1 MNKKYY
7 IVLLLLF
14 VSLFCKSQSD
24 LSYQLN
30 RFGEKESTY
39 EDVSSQTFDIENN
52 YIYALRRNPAF
63 IDLYYND
70 TDGILNRYQIKRMRS
85 ETILSG
91 SVSFNKING
100 DYIFYEGNRQLQ
112 GSVLA
117 GGEKVIDGLGTL
129 YGSAS
134 FSSGHKKNI
143 YSNYATNPL
152 DYYPYL
158 VGDTLDIGS
167 INNEKYEING
177 GFSFKYKGYYYG
189 VGGTYSGTSSSKVT
203 DPRLSVYNSWLRLN
217 FGIAKI
223 VKDNLYSVKV
233 YPELNR
239 QNIDANN
246 HTQKSANYFLYY
258 GFGEWNRKESTKDN
272 IYSKLMTIAGLG
284 ADITYKRLCTN
295 DKAMDYTLNIVY
307 NYRNMNTEDHMGA
320 SSSTTDAYKNLFSS
334 STHHIS
340 PNFMFTKRHKDFL
353 FILLLSGNN
362 NIRKGIEHVYEKIDS
377 SDKDLSLKDYVKVG
391 SNELYRQNSFSNSI
405 QMKTIYNFLSSHSV
419 HLLSSL
425 NYSYYEE
432 KYIFPQKRIC
442 NQSLMPYV
450 AIGYNSIFNKNNLE
464 INIGFAA
471 RRAIKNVFDL
481 PAIDKGT
488 IIQQAYIPYL
498 IRGENNNTFSS
509 EIIYSHLVN
518 QKSKIGT
525 KVSFLYGHRTQAPYI
540 PSLSE
545 FVESN
550 REALRLNLNLFYIF

>member
-1 MNKKYY
+1 MNKKYS

-14 VSLFCKSQSD
+14 VSLLCKSQSD

-30 RFGEKESTY
+30 KFAEKVSTY
-39 EDVSSQTFDIENN
+39 EEVSQQTFDIENN
-52 YIYALRRNPAF
+52 YIYVLRRNPAF
-63 IDLYYND
+63 IDLFYND
-70 TDGILNRYQIKRMRS
+70 TDSTLNRYQIKRMRS
-85 ETILSG
+85 ESILSG

-100 DYIFYEGNRQLQ
+100 DYIFYEGNRLLE
-112 GSVLA
+112 GSILA
-117 GGEKVIDGLGTL
+117 GGEKVINGLGTL

-134 FSSGHKKNI
+134 FSSGRKKNI

-158 VGDTLDIGS
+158 VGDTLGVGD

-189 VGGTYSGTSSSKVT
+189 VGGTYTGIASSKVT

-217 FGIAKI
+217 IGIAKI
-223 VKDNLYSVKV
+223 IKNNLYSVKV

-246 HTQKSANYFLYY
+246 HTQKSADYFLYY
-258 GFGEWNRKESTKDN
+258 GFGEWNRRESTKDN
-272 IYSKLMTIAGLG
+272 IYSKLMTIVGVG

-295 DKAMDYTLNIVY
+295 DKSIDYTFNIVY

-340 PNFMFTKRHKDFL
+340 PNFILSKRHKDFL
-353 FILLLSGNN
+353 FILLLSGSN
-362 NIRKGIEHVYEKIDS
+362 NIRKGTEHVYEKISS
-377 SDKDLSLKDYVKVG
+377 SDKDSSLKDYVKVG
-391 SNELYRQNSFSNSI
+391 SNELYRQTSFSNSI
-405 QMKTIYNFLSSHSV
+405 QLKTIYNVSSSHSV
-419 HLLSSL
+419 HLLGSL

-442 NQSLMPYV
+442 NKSLTPYL
-450 AIGYNSIFNKNNLE
+450 AIGYNSIFNKNSLE
-464 INIGFAA
+464 INVGFAA
-471 RRAIKNVFDL
+471 RRAIENIFDL
-481 PAIDKGT
+481 PAIDKET
-488 IIQQAYIPYL
+488 IIKQAYIPYL
-498 IRGENNNTFSS
+498 IRGEDNNTFSL

-525 KVSFLYGHRTQAPYI
+525 KVSFLYGQRTGASYI
-540 PSLSE
+540 SSLSE
-545 FVESN
+545 FVESD

>member
-1 MNKKYY
+1 MNKKYS

-14 VSLFCKSQSD
+14 VSLLCKSQSD

-30 RFGEKESTY
+30 KFAEKVSTY
-39 EDVSSQTFDIENN
+39 EEVSQQTFDIENN
-52 YIYALRRNPAF
+52 YIYVLRRNPAF
-63 IDLYYND
+63 IDLFYND
-70 TDGILNRYQIKRMRS
+70 TDSTLNRYQIKRMRS
-85 ETILSG
+85 ESILSG

-100 DYIFYEGNRQLQ
+100 DYIFYEGNRLLE
-112 GSVLA
+112 GSILA
-117 GGEKVIDGLGTL
+117 GGEKVINGLGTL

-134 FSSGHKKNI
+134 FSSGRKKNI

-158 VGDTLDIGS
+158 VGDTLGVGD

-189 VGGTYSGTSSSKVT
+189 VGGTYTGIASSKVT

-217 FGIAKI
+217 IGIAKI
-223 VKDNLYSVKV
+223 IKNNLYSVKV

-246 HTQKSANYFLYY
+246 HTQKSADYFLYY
-258 GFGEWNRKESTKDN
+258 GFGEWNRRESTKDN
-272 IYSKLMTIAGLG
+272 IYSKLMTIVGVG

-295 DKAMDYTLNIVY
+295 DKSIDYTFNIVY

-340 PNFMFTKRHKDFL
+340 PNFILSKRHKDFL
-353 FILLLSGNN
+353 FILLLSGSN
-362 NIRKGIEHVYEKIDS
+362 NIRKGTEHVYEKISS
-377 SDKDLSLKDYVKVG
+377 SDKDSSLKDYVKVG
-391 SNELYRQNSFSNSI
+391 SNELYRQTSFSNSI
-405 QMKTIYNFLSSHSV
+405 QLKTIYNVSSSHSV
-419 HLLSSL
+419 HLLGSL

-442 NQSLMPYV
+442 NKSLTPYL
-450 AIGYNSIFNKNNLE
+450 AIGYNSIFNKNSLE
-464 INIGFAA
+464 INVGFAA
-471 RRAIKNVFDL
+471 RRAIENIFDL
-481 PAIDKGT
+481 PAIDKET
-488 IIQQAYIPYL
+488 IIKQAYIPYL
-498 IRGENNNTFSS
+498 IRGEDNNTFSS

-525 KVSFLYGHRTQAPYI
+525 KVSFLYGQRTGASYI
-540 PSLSE
+540 SSLSE
-545 FVESN
+545 FVESD